1 MTRHLLICFFL
12 VSVPVAGVA
21 IAQEL
26 PQRTLRRHTSVRDA
40 DQQTLF
46 LITEIMH
53 VDPERTENTVLIEDE
68 TQHERFIYR
77 SGFDPVKKRS
87 LIEFSE
93 DSGKQFIR
101 RVYDVDFA
109 TPVMTF
115 EAPSFSLR
123 VTGADLKQPKSRR
136 ALTSQI
142 RETLEP
148 HFLESLE
155 LMRFGGLRTSNAA
168 SSFYDTLGT
177 VLFHGECAPP
187 ENAHEVEEPPDCGF
201 DKAFGFPCSDAQ
213 LETIARS
220 KRDGRTLRAY

>member
-1 MTRHLLICFFL
+1 MTRRFLLSVFL
-12 VSVPVAGVA
+12 VSVTA
-21 IAQEL
+21 IAQEP

-40 DQQTLF
+40 DQETLF

-77 SGFDPVKKRS
+77 TGFDPVKKRS
-87 LIEFSE
+87 LIEFSD
-93 DSGKQFIR
+93 DSGKKFIR
-101 RVYDVDFA
+101 RSYDA
-109 TPVMTF
+109 GLAAPVMTF
-115 EAPSFSLR
+115 EAPSFSLK
-123 VTGADLKQPKSRR
+123 VTEAEVRLPKSRR

-155 LMRFGGLRTSNAA
+155 LMRFGGLRASNAA
-168 SSFYDTLGT
+168 SSFYDTLGD
-177 VLFHGECAPP
+177 VVFHGECAPP

-213 LETIARS
+213 LETIAQA
-220 KRDGRTLRAY
+220 KRDGRTLRSY